1 MKLYLIYSV
10 ISVISV
16 GALILIMI
24 YNTVRM
30 LKKKRK
36 ATVNNKLGGPRVQKT
51 FRKGSEVHYYN
62 VAKNE
67 PREIK
72 PISDNNRYTLPTGL
86 GFSEL
91 KRKNPNKH

>member
-1 MKLYLIYSV
+1 MKLYLVASV
-10 ISVISV
+10 FSVVSIGV
-16 GALILIMI
+16 LILIMI
-24 YNTVRM
+24 YNTVRK
-30 LKKKRK
+30 LKKKRN
-36 ATVNNKLGGPRVQKT
+36 ATLNNKLGGPRVQKT

-72 PISDNNRYTLPTGL
+72 PISDDNRYTLPTGL

-91 KRKNPNKH
+91 KRKKH

>member
-1 MKLYLIYSV
+1 MKSYQIYSAIFV
-10 ISVISV
+10 VSMGV
-16 GALILIMI
+16 LILIMI
-24 YNTVRM
+24 YNTVRK

-51 FRKGSEVHYYN
+51 FRKSSEVHYYN

-72 PISDNNRYTLPTGL
+72 PINDDNRYTLPTGL

-91 KRKNPNKH
+91 KRKNTNKH